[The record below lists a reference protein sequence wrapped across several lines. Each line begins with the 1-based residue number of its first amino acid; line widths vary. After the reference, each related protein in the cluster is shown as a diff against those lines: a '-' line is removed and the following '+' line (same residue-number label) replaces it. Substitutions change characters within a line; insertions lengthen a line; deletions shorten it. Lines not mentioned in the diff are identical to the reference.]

1 MPPSASS
8 NTSLHLSPTVRA
20 GENPATGREVVFG
33 VRDLSV
39 AYGSS
44 LALAGVNLEI
54 YKNVITALIGPSGCG
69 KSTFIRC
76 LNRMNDL
83 VPGIKVGGQTLYHGV
98 DLYGA

>member
-1 MPPSASS
+1 MNISAS
-8 NTSLHLSPTVRA
+8 LKG
-20 GENPATGREVVFG
+20 GENPAAGRETVFG
-33 VRDLSV
+33 VDDLSV
-39 AYGSS
+39 SYGPS
-44 LALAGVNLEI
+44 LALAGVNLPI

-83 VPGIKVGGQTLYHGV
+83 VPGVKVGGRVLYHGV